1 MKKKEENTHIT
12 TIRNEK
18 GIELQLSDIKK
29 ELKAIINKF
38 MSTCL
43 KSYGMDRYNL
53 AKLTQK
59 QIKNLN
65 NLLSYTNN
73 LV

>member
-29 ELKAIINKF
+29 ELKAIFNKF

-43 KSYGMDRYNL
+43 KSYEMDRYNL

-59 QIKNLN
+59 QIKKPE
-65 NLLSYTNN
+65 
-73 LV
+73 